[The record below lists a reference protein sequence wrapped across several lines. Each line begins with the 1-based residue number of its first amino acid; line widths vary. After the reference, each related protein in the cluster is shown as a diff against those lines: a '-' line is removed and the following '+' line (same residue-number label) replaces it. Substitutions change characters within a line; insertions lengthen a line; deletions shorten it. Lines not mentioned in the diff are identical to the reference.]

1 MSNDLKNNTIGVKAV
16 SVSFDLAGRIQADN
30 LYEKIQNTNEKIKS
44 LLISKESHIK
54 QLANLVANRLKEQ
67 HEFLPGSYV
76 ADTQYGFLFVAAT
89 DGKLY
94 YINKEDINETS
105 I

>member
-1 MSNDLKNNTIGVKAV
+1 MNSGLKNKTLGVKAV
-16 SVSFDLAGRIQADN
+16 SVNFDLAERIRADN
-30 LYEKIQNTNEKIKS
+30 LYEKIQNTNEQIKS

-67 HEFLPGSYV
+67 HEFVPGSYI
-76 ADTQYGFLFVAAT
+76 ADKQYGFLFVVAA

-94 YINKEDINETS
+94 YINEEYFNENY
-105 I
+105 

>member
-1 MSNDLKNNTIGVKAV
+1 MSNDLKNNTLGVKAV
-16 SVSFDLAGRIQADN
+16 SVSFDLAGSIRADN
-30 LYEKIQNTNEKIKS
+30 LYEKIQNTNEQIKA

-67 HEFLPGSYV
+67 HEFVPGSYV
-76 ADTQYGFLFVAAT
+76 TDTQYGFLFVVAA

-94 YINKEDINETS
+94 YINVEDINENS
-105 I
+105 